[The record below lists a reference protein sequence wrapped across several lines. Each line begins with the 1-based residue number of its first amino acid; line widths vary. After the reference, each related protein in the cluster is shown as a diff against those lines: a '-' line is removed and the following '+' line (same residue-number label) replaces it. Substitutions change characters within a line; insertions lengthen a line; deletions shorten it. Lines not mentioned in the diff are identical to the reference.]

1 VTPEWFPLIALNL
14 TFQQVDTQIMTKLLH
29 TGVNWL
35 QILVS
40 NCMQLDAAVVLQ
52 LTKSQCP

>member
-1 VTPEWFPLIALNL
+1 MTPEWFPLIALNL
-14 TFQQVDTQIMTKLLH
+14 TFQQVNTQIMTKLLH

-40 NCMQLDAAVVLQ
+40 NCMHLDAAVVLQ
-52 LTKSQCP
+52 LSKSQCP